1 MTTYDTL
8 IFGDIRTMNPE
19 MPTAQAVA
27 VTNGTI
33 DWIGS
38 RADAEQLTAHESQ
51 DFGAQM
57 ILPGFVDA
65 HIHPILGAEMAR
77 GLDLSEVTTT
87 QHLDDALTQA
97 AASTADGEWIFA
109 WGLDPTVIANRNIC
123 AADIDRSVVDQPV
136 FIRMFD
142 AHSGV
147 VNSRALELAGLDGT
161 EKFNSQSEVEIDAN
175 GQPTGFLKEWEA
187 MNLVNQ
193 VMPAIPFETRL
204 ELFLQ
209 VLDTMADEGITGG
222 QILDRTDGMLDLVRA
237 AEERGE
243 LPIRLTFSPW
253 IMPGD
258 QENVI
263 TELIDMQG
271 TTGRR
276 WSVNGVKLMIDGT
289 IDNGTSWLS
298 YPDINGQSIRP
309 LWLDP
314 ASYRE
319 VLLRLDAQGIRTTTH
334 AIGDAGVEYVL
345 DVIAETTQPHAAGD
359 EPGHRVEH
367 IETLPD
373 RLVPRFTEVGAAV
386 SMQPRHCTL
395 FCAPDGSDNWSQRLG
410 DDRRKDAWRINSIR
424 QTGAV
429 VAIGSDWPI
438 APSDPL
444 AVIAEGELRRQVGK
458 PETEPVVPDE
468 ALSREALI
476 AGYTRDR
483 ARSWGETDRGMISTG
498 MLADF
503 TIFDQ
508 DVFAVDADDLPTVN
522 AVATMIDGKLRQPSH
537 IASAAR

>member
-87 QHLDDALTQA
+87 QHLDHALTQA

-314 ASYRE
+314 TSYRE

-359 EPGHRVEH
+359 EPGHRIEH

-373 RLVPRFTEVGAAV
+373 RLVQRFTEVGAAV

-483 ARSWGETDRGMISTG
+483 ARSWGETDRGMIATG

-522 AVATMIDGKLRQPSH
+522 AVATMIDGKLRHPSH
-537 IASAAR
+537 ITSAAR

>member
-314 ASYRE
+314 TSYRE

-334 AIGDAGVEYVL
+334 AIGDAGVEYAL

-359 EPGHRVEH
+359 EPGHRIEH

-373 RLVPRFTEVGAAV
+373 RLVQRFTEVGAAV

-483 ARSWGETDRGMISTG
+483 ARSWGETDRGMIATG

-537 IASAAR
+537 ITSAAR

>member
-314 ASYRE
+314 TSYRE

-359 EPGHRVEH
+359 EPGHRIEH

-373 RLVPRFTEVGAAV
+373 RLVQRFTEVGAAV

-483 ARSWGETDRGMISTG
+483 ARSWGETDRGMIATG

-522 AVATMIDGKLRQPSH
+522 AVATMIDGKLRHPSH
-537 IASAAR
+537 ITSAAR

>member
-314 ASYRE
+314 TSYRE

-359 EPGHRVEH
+359 EPGHRIEH

-373 RLVPRFTEVGAAV
+373 RLVQRFTEVGAAV

-483 ARSWGETDRGMISTG
+483 ARSWGETDRGMIATG

-537 IASAAR
+537 ITSAAR

>member
-1 MTTYDTL
+1 
-8 IFGDIRTMNPE
+8 
-19 MPTAQAVA
+19 
-27 VTNGTI
+27 
-33 DWIGS
+33 
-38 RADAEQLTAHESQ
+38 
-51 DFGAQM
+51 
-57 ILPGFVDA
+57 
-65 HIHPILGAEMAR
+65 
-77 GLDLSEVTTT
+77 
-87 QHLDDALTQA
+87 
-97 AASTADGEWIFA
+97 
-109 WGLDPTVIANRNIC
+109 
-123 AADIDRSVVDQPV
+123 
-136 FIRMFD
+136 
-142 AHSGV
+142 
-147 VNSRALELAGLDGT
+147 
-161 EKFNSQSEVEIDAN
+161 DAN
-175 GQPTGFLKEWEA
+175 GRPTGFLKEWEA

-193 VMPAIPFETRL
+193 VMPPISMETRL
-204 ELFLQ
+204 ALFLD
-209 VLDTMADEGITGG
+209 VLENMADEGITGG

-237 AEERGE
+237 AEQRGD

-258 QENVI
+258 QDDVI
-263 TELIDMQG
+263 TDIIDMQG
-271 TTGRR
+271 NTGDR
-276 WSVNGVKLMIDGT
+276 WTVDGVKLMIDGT

-298 YPDINGQSIRP
+298 YPDINGQSTRP

-359 EPGHRVEH
+359 EPGHRIEH

-373 RLVPRFTEVGAAV
+373 RLVQRFTEVGAAV

-483 ARSWGETDRGMISTG
+483 ARSWGETDRGMIATG

-537 IASAAR
+537 ITSAAR